1 MAGRW
6 RHPFDHGLVP
16 GRWLPSWF
24 RRSERAHH
32 RRVTTFARLVS
43 WIGHPLVFVLASV
56 AVVVGT
62 QLSPRA
68 GLPILLA
75 LLLSTLV
82 PTAILLLSGVRSGRW
97 SDADV
102 SVRKERQRFFP
113 WAVPFSLAGVIA
125 MWWLQ
130 APSYIIRGGM
140 VTLGLFL
147 VSWLINFSLKLSL
160 HALFA
165 FYCAIIL
172 FRIGLI
178 WGTIA
183 LILAVL
189 VAWSRLF
196 LRRHTRIELITGI
209 ALGLLVGFLAG
220 WCNSA
225 RRAAHSVYSEST

>member
-1 MAGRW
+1 MASRW
-6 RHPFDHGLVP
+6 RHAFHYGLVP
-16 GRWLPSWF
+16 GRTLSGWVW
-24 RRSERAHH
+24 RSKRAHH
-32 RRVTTFARLVS
+32 RRVTKFARLIS
-43 WIGHPLVFVLASV
+43 WIGHPLIFVLASV

-62 QLSPRA
+62 QLGPRT
-68 GLPILLA
+68 GLPVLLA

-82 PTAILLLSGVRSGRW
+82 PTAAILLLSGVRSGRW

-140 VTLGLFL
+140 VTLALFL
-147 VSWLINFSLKLSL
+147 VSWMVNFGLKLSL

-172 FRIGLI
+172 FRIG
-178 WGTIA
+178 
-183 LILAVL
+183 
-189 VAWSRLF
+189 
-196 LRRHTRIELITGI
+196 
-209 ALGLLVGFLAG
+209 
-220 WCNSA
+220 
-225 RRAAHSVYSEST
+225 

>member
-1 MAGRW
+1 M
-6 RHPFDHGLVP
+6 
-16 GRWLPSWF
+16 
-24 RRSERAHH
+24 
-32 RRVTTFARLVS
+32 TTFARLIS

-62 QLSPRA
+62 QLGPRT

-147 VSWLINFSLKLSL
+147 VSWLANFQFEIVAPRSLCLLLRDNSFSNRSDL
-160 HALFA
+160 GR
-165 FYCAIIL
+165 YCVGARGPGGMVAIVSAAPYSHRTNCRNL
-172 FRIGLI
+172 ARPNGRIRRR
-178 WGTIA
+178 
-183 LILAVL
+183 L
-189 VAWSRLF
+189 V
-196 LRRHTRIELITGI
+196 
-209 ALGLLVGFLAG
+209 VK
-220 WCNSA
+220 
-225 RRAAHSVYSEST
+225 

>member
-1 MAGRW
+1 M
-6 RHPFDHGLVP
+6 
-16 GRWLPSWF
+16 
-24 RRSERAHH
+24 
-32 RRVTTFARLVS
+32 TTLARLIS
-43 WIGHPLVFVLASV
+43 WVGHPLVFVLASV

-62 QLSPRA
+62 QLSPRT

-147 VSWLINFSLKLSL
+147 VSWLANFRLKLSL

-172 FRIGLI
+172 FRIGPM
-178 WGTIA
+178 WGAIA

-196 LRRHTRIELITGI
+196 LRRHTRIELIVGI
-209 ALGLLVGFLAG
+209 VLGLMGGFVAG
-220 WCNSA
+220 WWN
-225 RRAAHSVYSEST
+225 

>member
-1 MAGRW
+1 M
-6 RHPFDHGLVP
+6 
-16 GRWLPSWF
+16 
-24 RRSERAHH
+24 
-32 RRVTTFARLVS
+32 TTLARLVS

-62 QLSPRA
+62 QLSPRT

-113 WAVPFSLAGVIA
+113 WAVPFSLVGVIA
-125 MWWLQ
+125 MWWSQ

-147 VSWLINFSLKLSL
+147 VSWLANFRLKLSL

-178 WGTIA
+178 YGAIA
-183 LILAVL
+183 FVLAIL

-196 LRRHTRIELITGI
+196 LRRHTRIELIVGI
-209 ALGLLVGFLAG
+209 VLCLMGGFVAG
-220 WCNSA
+220 WWN
-225 RRAAHSVYSEST
+225 

>member
-1 MAGRW
+1 
-6 RHPFDHGLVP
+6 
-16 GRWLPSWF
+16 
-24 RRSERAHH
+24 
-32 RRVTTFARLVS
+32 VTTFARLIS

-56 AVVVGT
+56 AIVVGT
-62 QLSPRA
+62 QLGPRT

-147 VSWLINFSLKLSL
+147 VSWLANFRLKLSL

-172 FRIGLI
+172 FRIGLM
-178 WGTIA
+178 WGAIA
-183 LILAVL
+183 LALAIL

-196 LRRHTRIELITGI
+196 LRRHTRIELIVGI
-209 ALGLLVGFLAG
+209 VLGLMGGFIAG
-220 WCNSA
+220 WWN
-225 RRAAHSVYSEST
+225 

>member
-6 RHPFDHGLVP
+6 RHPFDRGLVP
-16 GRWLPSWF
+16 GRWLPSWL
-24 RRSERAHH
+24 RRSRRAHH

-140 VTLGLFL
+140 VTLDLFL
-147 VSWLINFSLKLSL
+147 VSWLVNLSLKLSL

-178 WGTIA
+178 WGAIA
-183 LILAVL
+183 LALAVL
-189 VAWSRLF
+189 VACSRLS
-196 LRRHTRIELITGI
+196 LWHYTCIAVIAGI
-209 ALGLLVGFLAG
+209 VLGLMGGFVAG
-220 WCNSA
+220 WWN
-225 RRAAHSVYSEST
+225 

>member
-1 MAGRW
+1 MARGW
-6 RHPFDHGLVP
+6 RYPFDHGLVS
-16 GRWLPSWF
+16 GRGLSCWLW
-24 RRSERAHH
+24 RSERAH
-32 RRVTTFARLVS
+32 RWYVTTFARLVS
-43 WIGHPLVFVLASV
+43 WIGHPLIFVSASV

-62 QLSPRA
+62 QLGPRT

-130 APSYIIRGGM
+130 ARSYIIRGGM

-147 VSWLINFSLKLSL
+147 ISWLVNLSLKLSL
-160 HALFA
+160 HALLA
-165 FYCAIIL
+165 FYRTIIL
-172 FRIGLI
+172 F
-178 WGTIA
+178 
-183 LILAVL
+183 VL
-189 VAWSRLF
+189 RL
-196 LRRHTRIELITGI
+196 
-209 ALGLLVGFLAG
+209 
-220 WCNSA
+220 S
-225 RRAAHSVYSEST
+225 

>member
-6 RHPFDHGLVP
+6 RHPFDHRLVP
-16 GRWLPSWF
+16 GQWLPSWF
-24 RRSERAHH
+24 WRSERAHH
-32 RRVTTFARLVS
+32 RRVTTFARLIS

-62 QLSPRA
+62 QLGPRT

-130 APSYIIRGGM
+130 APRYIIRGAL
-140 VTLGLFL
+140 VTLALFV
-147 VSWLINFSLKLSL
+147 VSWIVNCRLKLSL

-172 FRIGLI
+172 FRIGPM
-178 WGTIA
+178 WGAIA
-183 LILAVL
+183 FMLAVL

-196 LRRHTRIELITGI
+196 LRR
-209 ALGLLVGFLAG
+209 
-220 WCNSA
+220 
-225 RRAAHSVYSEST
+225 

>member
-1 MAGRW
+1 
-6 RHPFDHGLVP
+6 
-16 GRWLPSWF
+16 
-24 RRSERAHH
+24 
-32 RRVTTFARLVS
+32 VTTFARLIS
-43 WIGHPLVFVLASV
+43 WIGHPLIFVLASV

-62 QLSPRA
+62 QLGPRT

-102 SVRKERQRFFP
+102 SVRRERQRFFP

-125 MWWLQ
+125 MSWLQ

-147 VSWLINFSLKLSL
+147 VSWLVNFRLKLSL

-178 WGTIA
+178 YGAIA
-183 LILAVL
+183 LVLAVL

-196 LRRHTRIELITGI
+196 LRRHTHIELITGI
-209 ALGLLVGFLAG
+209 ALGLMGGFVAG
-220 WCNSA
+220 WWHWAPNLKSAGKHPELIFRCSICNIQMLT
-225 RRAAHSVYSEST
+225 RPLDSV